1 MTIPQNPA
9 SPRMHVRLRWHLR
22 LQGRKALAAAAL
34 LLSSA
39 WAGAA
44 PALSISWL
52 VVEMPPHFSY
62 PEHRPPKE
70 PADLG
75 QHGEIDG
82 LQRLLIA
89 QMPREVRHVFVE
101 ASLSRFESMARQGE
115 AVCSMFH
122 VRTPERLE
130 WLYFTHLLPPMDSRD
145 LHVVVRQDA
154 LPHFVEH
161 GQAVQLSAL
170 LGRKELTGLLPR
182 ERSYGPRIDGLLQA
196 AGDAAPKTV
205 NVGHNMHVLP
215 MLRAGRMDYTLE
227 YPSVLAEYLRSNPD
241 GPALSALPIVEGRS
255 TNLATAACSRSPA
268 GRRAIEAIDAAAR
281 SLARSP
287 QRDALIREWRG
298 PMSDADRQRLNSYMN
313 ERARNGPQ
321 IE

>member
-1 MTIPQNPA
+1 MG
-9 SPRMHVRLRWHLR
+9 RRGLRT
-22 LQGRKALAAAAL
+22 AFAAAAL
-34 LLSSA
+34 ALA
-39 WAGAA
+39 ATWANADT
-44 PALSISWL
+44 PLTITWL
-52 VVEMPPHFSY
+52 VMEMPPHFSY

-89 QMPREVRHVFVE
+89 QMPATVE
-101 ASLSRFESMARQGE
+101 HRFTEAGLARFESMARQGE

-122 VRTPERLE
+122 VRTPERLQ
-130 WLYFTHLLPPMDSRD
+130 WLHFTHLLPPMDSRD
-145 LHVVVRQDA
+145 VHVVVRLNA
-154 LPHFVEH
+154 LPRFTES
-161 GQAVQLSAL
+161 GQTLQLSEL
-170 LGRKELTGLLPR
+170 LRRKELTGLLPR
-182 ERSYGPRIDGLLQA
+182 ERSYGRRIDGLLQA

-227 YPSVLAEYLRSNPD
+227 YPSVLAEYLRTNPD
-241 GPALSALPIVEGRS
+241 GPPLTALPLVEGHS

-268 GRRAIEAIDAAAR
+268 GRQAIEAIDAAVR

-287 QRDALIREWRG
+287 RRDALIREWRG
-298 PMSDADRQRLNSYMN
+298 TMSDADRQRLNDYMN